1 MSNGVAV
8 DGGEAQAAPAAS
20 ATHTSAAPVPPPPGA
35 MPLDGDDVP
44 SGDDGR
50 PSPTTPDYE
59 EEDEAAYADTASGG
73 AHGDGGIT
81 GEEED
86 EEDEEDVEV
95 DLGGGHHYP
104 QHHHHHH
111 HRHQHGGHDDGSGHP
126 AYFDPAYANSQL
138 AQPNSE
144 VAMCLKRLARDEMDL
159 FVIGEQS
166 GWTPELIVRHVVP
179 LLFKVRN
186 LQEIVL
192 VDLVSDTTL
201 LAICAAIKENPS
213 ITALGLVVTEN
224 GHTDHLTMAG
234 VEYLCE
240 LLACAPTLSTL
251 FINNVLHHL
260 IEEAAEVLARS
271 LCHAPS
277 LMQLN
282 LECNS
287 VHDGALLPIARAIA
301 THRSISVL
309 NLENNSIGYDGLEIM
324 SEVMTYNRSLIQ
336 VKVDGNEVPRP
347 LDTWEGFTIMEQCK
361 VNKEMQRLGT
371 YSRDMHLRWPR
382 LFRRKCN
389 RLWYVWSLLQDRKPS
404 EGSWENV
411 LSFMDGRGYV
421 NQKVCPC
428 DTRKHARTPQTHSG
442 ASVDEATG
450 TLDSMQYPSQTPATQ
465 QPPPPPT

>member
-1 MSNGVAV
+1 MSNGVDAPA
-8 DGGEAQAAPAAS
+8 DAPAAA

-35 MPLDGDDVP
+35 APLDGVDASSGDD
-44 SGDDGR
+44 DDGR

-59 EEDEAAYADTASGG
+59 EDDEAAYADAAGG
-73 AHGDGGIT
+73 VHGDGGIT

-104 QHHHHHH
+104 QH
-111 HRHQHGGHDDGSGHP
+111 DDGHGHP
-126 AYFDPAYANSQL
+126 AYYDPAYANSQL

-179 LLFKVRN
+179 LLFKVRH

-201 LAICAAIKENPS
+201 LAICAAIKENPT

-224 GHTDHLTMAG
+224 GHTEHLTMAG

-251 FINNVLHHL
+251 FINNVLHRL
-260 IEEAAEVLARS
+260 IDEAAEVLARS

-389 RLWYVWSLLQDRKPS
+389 RLWYVWSLLGERKPS
-404 EGSWENV
+404 EDSWENV

-421 NQKVCPC
+421 NQKV
-428 DTRKHARTPQTHSG
+428 RLWMK
-442 ASVDEATG
+442 
-450 TLDSMQYPSQTPATQ
+450 Q
-465 QPPPPPT
+465 QGP